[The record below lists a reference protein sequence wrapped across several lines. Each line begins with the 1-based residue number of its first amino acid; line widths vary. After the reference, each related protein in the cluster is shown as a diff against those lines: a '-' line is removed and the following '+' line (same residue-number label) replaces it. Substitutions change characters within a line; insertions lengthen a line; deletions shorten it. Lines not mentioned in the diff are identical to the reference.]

1 MEGLNED
8 PSIQLQLVM
17 VCGYIDRPFGSGVNF
32 VCDCNIMNMKCPSYY
47 IEHSSYNL
55 SQLQICLIDFI

>member
-17 VCGYIDRPFGSGVNF
+17 VCGNIDRPFGSGVNF
-32 VCDCNIMNMKCPSYY
+32 VCDCSIIWTWSALHIIWNTLPT
-47 IEHSSYNL
+47 
-55 SQLQICLIDFI
+55 ICLNYKFA

>member
-17 VCGYIDRPFGSGVNF
+17 VCGNIDRPFGSGVNF
-32 VCDCNIMNMKCPSYY
+32 VCDCSI
-47 IEHSSYNL
+47 I
-55 SQLQICLIDFI
+55 

>member
-17 VCGYIDRPFGSGVNF
+17 VCGNIDRPFGSGVNF
-32 VCDCNIMNMKCPSYY
+32 VCDCNIMNMKCPSHY
-47 IEHSSYNL
+47 IYGTL
-55 SQLQICLIDFI
+55 FLPTICLNYKFA